1 MTEYKKYH
9 LEGDC
14 REIAMNARTVVA
26 HRTREAGDGR
36 TACAGYADIMA
47 EVEKAT
53 TKFPTWPTDPLHA
66 LAVLGEEYGELL
78 KETVQA
84 TYEPHKSDRA
94 AVRREAIQTAAM
106 AVRFLMSLNAYEYTR
121 GAQHEQRR
129 GCAACDR
136 GDHQLGHAEG
146 CPHTALI
153 SRRIP
158 AE

>member
-1 MTEYKKYH
+1 MTDYEKYH

-14 REIAMNARTVVA
+14 REIAMNAAAVA
-26 HRTREAGDGR
+26 AHSANAAGDGSR
-36 TACAGYADIMA
+36 ASAGYADIMA

-66 LAVLGEEYGELL
+66 LAVLGEEYGELT
-78 KETVQA
+78 KEVVQS

-106 AVRFLMSLNAYEYTR
+106 AVRFVMSLDAYEYTR
-121 GAQHEQRR
+121 QAQHEQRR

-136 GDHQLGHAEG
+136 GDHQLGHARH
-146 CPHTALI
+146 CPHTG
-153 SRRIP
+153 
-158 AE
+158 E